1 MGQEGFIVQDRNA
14 IGFRISELLKKN
26 RIKQKEIAESIG
38 LTEATISRYIR
49 GSRVP
54 NGKNITKI
62 ASALHTT
69 TDYLLYGQHKEE
81 DDFYISHFQVANAI
95 KRYAKT
101 WSVKQKTDLVMAL
114 FDV

>member
-1 MGQEGFIVQDRNA
+1 MQDRNA
-14 IGFRISELLKKN
+14 IGVRISELLIRN
-26 RIKQKEIAESIG
+26 RIKQKDFAESVG
-38 LTEATISRYIR
+38 LTEATISRYKK

-69 TDYLLYGQHKEE
+69 TDYLLYGQNKKE
-81 DDFYISHFQVANAI
+81 DDFYISYFQVANAI
-95 KRYAKT
+95 TRYAKT
-101 WSVKQKTDLVMAL
+101 WSAKQKTDLVMAL

>member
-1 MGQEGFIVQDRNA
+1 MQDRDA

-26 RIKQKEIAESIG
+26 RIKQKELAESIG
-38 LTEATISRYIR
+38 LTEATISRYKK

-69 TDYLLYGQHKEE
+69 TDYLLYGQNKKE
-81 DDFYISHFQVANAI
+81 DDFYISYFQVANAI
-95 KRYAKT
+95 KRHAKT
-101 WSVKQKTDLVMAL
+101 WSAKQKTDIVMAL